1 MLPYAHMAS
10 RPTAEAVAVF
20 LLSVLVT
27 ILLTYPLAFRLGQ
40 VGRLELD
47 DGRWSIWV
55 TNWVARTLVAD
66 PIHLFDAN
74 IFYPHENTL
83 AYSEINLGGGLLGV
97 PAYLLTRNPYTT
109 HNFVVL
115 AGFVLSLLGMYYLA
129 RRLTGH
135 RGAAAVAAV
144 TFAFCPYVFGRTAHV
159 QLMLTAGLPF
169 SMLAFH
175 RLVDQPSTS
184 RGLVLALAILLQTIT
199 CGYYGVF
206 VVLIVG
212 CAVLFFAATRG
223 LWRNI
228 QFWRA
233 LVVAAFASLLFG
245 LLVYMPYDQL
255 REATGFT
262 RTLDDARAYSADWRS
277 YLVSNAHAHSWMLP
291 WLKRW
296 ADVLFPGYLATGLG
310 LLGLGLLSVR
320 SRGFAHD
327 VPIFYAVIALG
338 AFWASFGPSAGL
350 YTVLYKVVPA
360 FSLMRAPARFGV
372 IVVFALSALTA
383 FAVTW
388 LANGRRHGNWM
399 AGLLTVAALGELAI
413 IPIDWRQAPP
423 LPAPYRLLAT
433 LPRGPVVE
441 LPFFYQR
448 HDFPRHT
455 IYMLFSTY
463 HWQPLV
469 NGYSDYIPADF
480 REMVVVV
487 SSFPARD
494 SFKRLEPIRPR
505 YAVFHMNMYDRVNR
519 PRVEARIREFSQY
532 LKLLIR
538 DGDVWLFEI
547 TGWPE

>member
-10 RPTAEAVAVF
+10 RRTAEAVAVL

-115 AGFVLSLLGMYYLA
+115 AGFVLSLVGMYYLA

-135 RGAAAVAAV
+135 PGAAAVAAV
-144 TFAFCPYVFGRTAHV
+144 TFAFCPYVFGRTAHI

-262 RTLDDARAYSADWRS
+262 RTLDEARAYSADWRS

-291 WLKRW
+291 WLKPW

-310 LLGLGLLSVR
+310 LLGLGLSVR
-320 SRGFAHD
+320 SRRIAHD
-327 VPIFYAVIALG
+327 IPIFYAVVALG

-360 FSLMRAPARFGV
+360 FPLMRAPARFGV

-383 FAVTW
+383 FAVAW
-388 LANGRRHGNWM
+388 LANGRRHGNWT
-399 AGLLTVAALGELAI
+399 AGLLIVAALGELAI

-423 LPAPYRLLAT
+423 VPAAYRLLAT

-494 SFKRLEPIRPR
+494 SFKRLEPIGPR
-505 YAVFHMNMYDRVNR
+505 YVVFHMNMYDRVNR
-519 PRVEARIREFSQY
+519 PRVEARIHEFSQY

-547 TGWPE
+547 TGWPP